1 MLRIAVCDDAVQYT
15 ELLYFYLQKV
25 LYAKTV
31 DASVTTYQNAKAL
44 LEDHAI
50 TPFDVLFLD
59 IDMPAITGF
68 DIAKE
73 IRRTAGQTY
82 IIFVS
87 AKHELVYNSFEYTPF
102 YFICKTDEMAL
113 YNELV
118 HVMDKLLIH
127 FQQNRKV
134 TIHDAT
140 HGVVVLRLQDIIYI
154 QSDKHYLQYF
164 VSWRSTPYCERGI
177 LSEKSSELN
186 CPDFIQPHQRYL
198 VNMNHI
204 AKFGGLLGTI
214 SLDNGAQ
221 VPISKSMKDRALQ
234 AYLIYKRR

>member
-1 MLRIAVCDDAVQYT
+1 MIRIAICDNEKIYIDLIFNHLHK
-15 ELLYFYLQKV
+15 LLNTKAIDNLI
-25 LYAKTV
+25 AK
-31 DASVTTYQNAKAL
+31 YRNAKAL
-44 LEDHAI
+44 LEDHAV

-59 IDMPAITGF
+59 IDMPTITGF
-68 DIAKE
+68 DIARE
-73 IRRTAGQTY
+73 IRLSSGQTY

-102 YFICKTDEMAL
+102 YFICKTDERAL

-118 HVMDKLLIH
+118 HVTDKLLLH

-134 TIHDAT
+134 TIHDAS
-140 HGVVVLRLQDIIYI
+140 HGVVVLRLQDIVYI

-164 VSWRSTPYCERGI
+164 ASGRGTPYCERGI
-177 LSEKSSELN
+177 LSEKSAELN